1 VLFAGFSVAEIIGL
15 AIALVAGITFHEFS
29 HAASADA
36 LGDHRPR
43 ALGRVSLNP
52 LRHIDPM
59 GAIIFVL
66 AGFGWGRPVP
76 VNGYALRPG
85 RIGMAYVAAAGPIA
99 NLALAVAVAVLFR
112 AADLAGLL
120 GIGSGFVFLVL
131 ASTVFYNVVLALFNL
146 LPIPPL
152 DGYNFVL
159 PFLPPRLAFSVQRY
173 APYGVLV
180 LLLLV
185 FLSYGDGAGPLGWLF
200 AAADAIT
207 GVLIGA

>member
-1 VLFAGFSVAEIIGL
+1 MLFGNFSVAEIIGL

-29 HAASADA
+29 HAATADV

-52 LRHIDPM
+52 VRHIEPV
-59 GAIIFVL
+59 GALLFVL

-99 NLALAVAVAVLFR
+99 NVVLALVVAVVFR
-112 AADLAGLL
+112 VADMAGLL

-131 ASTVFYNVVLALFNL
+131 ASTVFYNIVLALFNL

-152 DGYNFVL
+152 DGYNLVL
-159 PFLPPRLAFSVQRY
+159 PFLPPQLAFRVQRY

-180 LLLLV
+180 LLALV
-185 FLSYGDGAGPLGWLF
+185 FLSYGGGFSPLQWLF
-200 AAADAIT
+200 GAANAIT
-207 GVLIGA
+207 GALIGA

>member
-1 VLFAGFSVAEIIGL
+1 MLFGNLSIAEIIGL

-29 HAASADA
+29 HAATADA

-52 LRHIDPM
+52 ARHIEPV
-59 GAIIFVL
+59 GALLFVL

-85 RIGMAYVAAAGPIA
+85 RIGMAFVAAAGPIA
-99 NLALAVAVAVLFR
+99 NVALALVVAVAFR
-112 AADLAGLL
+112 VADLAGLL

-131 ASTVFYNVVLALFNL
+131 ASTVFYNIVLALFNL

-152 DGYNFVL
+152 DGYNLVL
-159 PFLPPRLAFSVQRY
+159 PFLPPHLAFRVQRY

-180 LLLLV
+180 LLALV
-185 FLSYGDGAGPLGWLF
+185 FLSYSGGFSPLRWLF
-200 AAADAIT
+200 EAANAIT

>member
-1 VLFAGFSVAEIIGL
+1 MLFGNFSIAEIIGL

-29 HAASADA
+29 HAATADA

-52 LRHIDPM
+52 ARHIEPV
-59 GAIIFVL
+59 GALLFVL

-85 RIGMAYVAAAGPIA
+85 RIGMAFVAAAGPIA
-99 NLALAVAVAVLFR
+99 NVALALVVAVAFR
-112 AADLAGLL
+112 VADLAGLL

-131 ASTVFYNVVLALFNL
+131 ASTVFYNIVLALFNL

-152 DGYNFVL
+152 DGYNLVL
-159 PFLPPRLAFSVQRY
+159 PFLPPHLAFRVQRY

-180 LLLLV
+180 LLALV
-185 FLSYGDGAGPLGWLF
+185 FLSYSGGFSPLRWLF
-200 AAADAIT
+200 EAANAIT